1 MIEFSAYRDLYP
13 YAALD
18 RHDGV
23 LTVRLHTNQSAWQ
36 FGQTAQDTMTRL
48 FRDIADDRAT
58 RVVIIEGTG
67 EVFCT
72 SYIMSELGETVAKFD
87 TDWSD
92 RWMKNGR
99 YMLAAML
106 EVEAP
111 LIWCLNGPVTV
122 HPEFWFGACDVILAD
137 PSAYVRDETHI
148 GGGNMTAGDTIPVWE
163 SLLGLGRARYFHL
176 MAQTLDA
183 TELHRL
189 GIAHEI
195 VPRAQQRA
203 RAEAIAAQLMKL
215 APLTL
220 KYSRF
225 SMNSRLRREAF
236 LDTHPSYGML
246 GVAALEMFGPRR
258 ETSQ

>member
-1 MIEFSAYRDLYP
+1 MIDIAGYQHAYP
-13 YAALD
+13 YAHIS
-18 RHDGV
+18 RQDGV
-23 LTVRLHTNQSAWQ
+23 LTVRFHTDGRQWQ

-48 FRDIADDRAT
+48 FRDIADDRET

-67 EVFCT
+67 QAFCT
-72 SYIMSELGETVAKFD
+72 GYIMSELGETVANFD

-111 LIWCLNGPVTV
+111 LIWCLNGPITV
-122 HPEFWFGACDVILAD
+122 HPEFWFGACDIILAD

-148 GGGNMTAGDTIPVWE
+148 GGGNMTAGDTIAVWE

-176 MAQTLDA
+176 MAETLDA
-183 TELHRL
+183 AELRRL

-195 VPRAQQRA
+195 VPCAEQRA
-203 RAEAIAAQLMKL
+203 RAEAIAAQLMQV
-215 APLTL
+215 PVLTL

-225 SMNSRLRREAF
+225 SINSRLRRDAF

-246 GVAALEMFGPRR
+246 GVSALEMFGPKR
-258 ETSQ
+258 EKQA